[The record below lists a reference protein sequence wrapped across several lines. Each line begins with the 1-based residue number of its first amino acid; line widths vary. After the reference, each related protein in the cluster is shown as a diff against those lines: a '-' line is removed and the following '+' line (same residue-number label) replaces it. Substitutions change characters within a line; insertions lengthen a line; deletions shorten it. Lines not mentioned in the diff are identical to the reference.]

1 MTVMEHLRELRTRI
15 IISALAFILISVIAF
30 FFYDPIQTF
39 LRTPLCD
46 VPRDRLGPQ
55 GCELVFTK
63 PTGGFQFRLKLT
75 ALVGLA
81 VTSPIWIYQI
91 YAFIVPA
98 LTSKEKR
105 YSIPFLASSI
115 LLFLVG
121 TTFAYLT
128 LPVGLRFLIE
138 LGGEGLV
145 PLVDAES
152 YLSFVGFLLL
162 AFGLTFELPLL
173 LVFLGLVGAVSV
185 EQLRQHRK
193 TAFVSTFVLAAVV
206 TPSQDPYTMSIMAI
220 PLYLLYELTI
230 IILRTVMRRRGV
242 AQS

>member
-1 MTVMEHLRELRTRI
+1 MAHLRELRTRI
-15 IISALAFILISVIAF
+15 VISALAFILISVVAF

-55 GCELVFTK
+55 GCDLVFTK

-91 YAFIVPA
+91 YSFVVPA

-115 LLFLVG
+115 LLFAVG
-121 TTFAYLT
+121 ATFAYLT

-162 AFGLTFELPLL
+162 AFGLTFEIPLL

-193 TAFVSTFVLAAVV
+193 MAFVSTFVLAAIV
-206 TPSQDPYTMSIMAI
+206 TPSQDPYTMTIMAV

-230 IILRTVMRRRGV
+230 IILRTVMRRRAL
-242 AQS
+242 AQG

>member
-15 IISALAFILISVIAF
+15 IISALAFIAISVIAF
-30 FFYDPIQTF
+30 FFYSPLEEF
-39 LRTPLCD
+39 LRSPLCD
-46 VPRDRLGPQ
+46 VPPDKLGPH

-81 VTSPIWIYQI
+81 ATSPIWIYQI
-91 YAFIVPA
+91 YAFVVPA

-115 LLFLVG
+115 FLFLVG
-121 TTFAYLT
+121 ATFAYLT

-173 LVFLGLVGAVSV
+173 LVFLGLVGAITV
-185 EQLRQHRK
+185 EQLKQHRK
-193 TAFVSTFVLAAVV
+193 TAFVSIFALAAVV
-206 TPSQDPYTMSIMAI
+206 TPSQDPYTMTIMAV

-230 IILRTVMRRRGV
+230 IILRTVMRRRSP